1 MVVPCLTCT
10 KRESMKYEFDKE
22 RGFYNYHIVCTVRAD
37 LPDPIPKEGFEC
49 PQYAIKPK
57 HMRIDRK
64 QCDVEVNQ

>member
-1 MVVPCLTCT
+1 
-10 KRESMKYEFDKE
+10 MKYEFDKE